1 MDAVKTTVEM
11 SQKPKDALHN
21 KEEEGKVLPSSL
33 TVAPADV
40 TNR

>member
-21 KEEEGKVLPSSL
+21 KEEEGRVFPL